1 MKRTLDITVDLKVQE
16 YTPIKLKQIDTTQL
30 NITVLDNTVEVDLT
44 GMSAN
49 LIVGRENNTTV
60 IQSSGISIEDNKVQ
74 IVLIDDCLRVK
85 GKTTLEI
92 ELKKDNETVSTF
104 CIPAIV
110 EKTAKDNIQSTNT
123 PNYWETL
130 ENAAEEEAKRVQAE
144 ESRAEAET
152 ARAEAETE
160 RAEAED
166 ERIDAES
173 ERTEAETAR
182 AEAET
187 DREAAET
194 ERENAETSRVSAE
207 KARAQAE
214 TQRAKDFEEIKN
226 NAFVINIQDIADLKA
241 KTQEIEMYTYNLILD
256 ENVAAG
262 GEIVLPFYYKVGA
275 NVLQV
280 YYVGN
285 LLLLSSDDAG
295 SNGHYREVGTAG
307 SLSNKIKLTTDWSAE
322 QGGYFNFVVKGVYE
336 NETV

>member
-49 LIVGRENNTTV
+49 LIIGRENNTTV

-194 ERENAETSRVSAE
+194 ERENAETSRASAE
-207 KARAQAE
+207 NARKQAE
-214 TQRAKDFEEIKN
+214 AQRAEDFEEIKN

-241 KTQEIEMYTYNLILD
+241 KTQEIEMYTYNLILN

-280 YYVGN
+280 YYMGQ

-295 SNGHYREVGTAG
+295 TDGHYREVGTSG
-307 SLSNKIKLTTDWSAE
+307 SLSNKIKLTMDWSAE
-322 QGGYFNFVVKGVYE
+322 TGEYFKFVVKGVYS
-336 NETV
+336 NETE

>member
-49 LIVGRENNTTV
+49 LIIGRENNTTV

-194 ERENAETSRVSAE
+194 ERENAETSRASAE
-207 KARAQAE
+207 NARKQAE
-214 TQRAKDFEEIKN
+214 AQRAEDFEEIKN

>member
-214 TQRAKDFEEIKN
+214 TQRAKDFEQIQN
-226 NAFVINIQDIADLKA
+226 NAFVINIQDIADLKT
-241 KTQEIEMYTYNLILD
+241 KTKEIEMHKYSLTLSTD
-256 ENVAAG
+256 VTAS
-262 GEIVLPFYYKVGA
+262 GEITLPCKYEVGA
-275 NVLQV
+275 DVLLV
-280 YYVGN
+280 FYLGELLNLSTDGSDEEGSYSEVGN
-285 LLLLSSDDAG
+285 AG
-295 SNGHYREVGTAG
+295 TI
-307 SLSNKIKLTTDWSAE
+307 SNKIKLTSDWNAST
-322 QGGYFNFVVKGVYE
+322 GDKFTFLVKGDFE
-336 NETV
+336 NDTV